1 MTGPKE
7 NINRQTLSQMNQRE
21 EKTQINKIRDEKG
34 AITTNIGEIL
44 KIIRANLENMHS
56 TKLGKSKRN

>member
-56 TKLGKSKRN
+56 TKLRKSKRN